1 LHFAGYRANNLL
13 NLRMKKCNKRAC
25 LKTFYSP
32 PYKNNHSPIR
42 CNKPQSTQFPTH
54 HRKSHRRH
62 QSTIE
67 TSQVPNSLYTSGS
80 LNMSAAPTKIYSS
93 EPISWCDEHAGILV
107 FLGVFVAILLV
118 VAVLA
123 AKQFIKDKKERRRQ
137 NDLERQDLRGT
148 QSRWEERRGSL
159 NRMHPGRMNS
169 HPEERRWVILGLTLD
184 LRIGINEYSR
194 NDAGDESYGVKVIG
208 SSNRAARAPRFITY
222 GSG

>member
-1 LHFAGYRANNLL
+1 MILHFAGYRANNLL

-118 VAVLA
+118 VAVLT

-137 NDLERQDLRGT
+137 NNLERQDLRGNAVALGGKEG
-148 QSRWEERRGSL
+148 QS
-159 NRMHPGRMNS
+159 
-169 HPEERRWVILGLTLD
+169 
-184 LRIGINEYSR
+184 
-194 NDAGDESYGVKVIG
+194 ES
-208 SSNRAARAPRFITY
+208 NAPRENEFASGGKEVGHTWVNL
-222 GSG
+222 GSKDRY